1 MTSRGIY
8 LRLNKHYLK
17 MKLIIATFF
26 CVFALALSAPAE
38 KLVEAPAADPAP
50 VAPAPVKVEEGNQ
63 TIYYAI

>member
-1 MTSRGIY
+1 
-8 LRLNKHYLK
+8 